1 MARSRTCRRR
11 RSSGT
16 PNRPVAL
23 PETGCSN
30 RAAPA
35 IGAVPCCSRGRAAG
49 DISSRAARLSSWQHQ
64 FMESIDD
71 ALAGLPQPEHDA
83 LQRVIDLARRVA
95 PHAIDGVSY
104 GVPAL
109 KVAGKPLIGVSA
121 SAHHLSIF
129 PFSPAA
135 IDVVRTELD
144 GFSVSKGTIRFTAE
158 PPIPEA
164 LIEPLVAS
172 RLAEI
177 T

>member
-1 MARSRTCRRR
+1 ML
-11 RSSGT
+11 G
-16 PNRPVAL
+16 RPL
-23 PETGCSN
+23 T
-30 RAAPA
+30 
-35 IGAVPCCSRGRAAG
+35 
-49 DISSRAARLSSWQHQ
+49 SWQHQ
-64 FMESIDD
+64 YMESIDD

-83 LQRVIDLARRVA
+83 LLRVIDIARRVA

-135 IDVVRTELD
+135 IDVVRTEFD
-144 GFSVSKGTIRFTAE
+144 GFSVSKGTIRFAAE
-158 PPIPEA
+158 RPVPEA
-164 LIEPLVAS
+164 LIERLVAA

>member
-1 MARSRTCRRR
+1 
-11 RSSGT
+11 
-16 PNRPVAL
+16 
-23 PETGCSN
+23 
-30 RAAPA
+30 
-35 IGAVPCCSRGRAAG
+35 
-49 DISSRAARLSSWQHQ
+49 
-64 FMESIDD
+64 MESIDD

-135 IDVVRTELD
+135 IDRPDRARWFLGLEGHDPVHCRAP
-144 GFSVSKGTIRFTAE
+144 GTRGAHRAARGGA
-158 PPIPEA
+158 PG
-164 LIEPLVAS
+164 
-172 RLAEI
+172 RGHLAI
-177 T
+177 VNCS

>member
-1 MARSRTCRRR
+1 
-11 RSSGT
+11 
-16 PNRPVAL
+16 
-23 PETGCSN
+23 
-30 RAAPA
+30 
-35 IGAVPCCSRGRAAG
+35 
-49 DISSRAARLSSWQHQ
+49 
-64 FMESIDD
+64 MESLDD
-71 ALAGLPQPEHDA
+71 ALAALPQPEHDA
-83 LQRVIDLARRVA
+83 LLCVIDIARRLA

-135 IDVVRTELD
+135 IEVVRAKLD

-158 PPIPEA
+158 RPVPEA
-164 LIEPLVAS
+164 LIERLVAA

>member
-1 MARSRTCRRR
+1 VL
-11 RSSGT
+11 G
-16 PNRPVAL
+16 RPL
-23 PETGCSN
+23 T
-30 RAAPA
+30 
-35 IGAVPCCSRGRAAG
+35 
-49 DISSRAARLSSWQHQ
+49 SWQHQ
-64 FMESIDD
+64 YMESIDA

-83 LQRVIDLARRVA
+83 LLRVIDIARRVA
-95 PHAIDGVSY
+95 PNAIDGVSY

-129 PFSPAA
+129 PFSPAV

-144 GFSVSKGTIRFTAE
+144 GFSVSKGAIRFAAE
-158 PPIPEA
+158 RPVPEA
-164 LIEPLVAS
+164 LIERLVAA

>member
-1 MARSRTCRRR
+1 
-11 RSSGT
+11 
-16 PNRPVAL
+16 
-23 PETGCSN
+23 
-30 RAAPA
+30 
-35 IGAVPCCSRGRAAG
+35 
-49 DISSRAARLSSWQHQ
+49 
-64 FMESIDD
+64 MESIDET
-71 ALAGLPQPEHDA
+71 LAGLPEPENHT
-83 LQRVIDLARRVA
+83 LQRVIDIARRVA
-95 PHAIDGVSY
+95 PQAIDGVSY

-135 IDVVRTELD
+135 IDVVRTDLD

-158 PPIPEA
+158 HPLPEA
-164 LIEPLVAS
+164 IIQRLVAA

>member
-1 MARSRTCRRR
+1 M
-11 RSSGT
+11 
-16 PNRPVAL
+16 RPVIV
-23 PETGCSN
+23 PGTGWSN
-30 RAAPA
+30 RDALA
-35 IGAVPCCSRGRAAG
+35 IGAVPCCSRVRAAG
-49 DISSRAARLSSWQHQ
+49 DISSLAARLSSWQHQ

-83 LQRVIDLARRVA
+83 LQRVIDIARRVA

-158 PPIPEA
+158 RPIPEA
-164 LIEPLVAS
+164 LIERLVAS